1 MPVSPDSP
9 TAQSTDEP
17 VADVV
22 VLGGGPAGE
31 VLAERVVRA
40 GLSAAIVEHELLGGE
55 CSYYACI
62 PSKALLRPLQVASTT
77 AHLPGVEPTVPIPDA
92 LLRRRSDWV
101 SHYDD
106 AGQARWADKAGVRV
120 LRGHGRL
127 IGEREIEIHQRSGA
141 HQRVTAGRA
150 VVIATG
156 STPRVP
162 AVFEGVP
169 VWDHRD
175 ATGVQEVPAR
185 LIIVGGGPVA
195 CEAATWMT
203 ALGSQVT
210 LLVRGSD
217 VLADAEP
224 FVSDLVTA
232 GLESAGVTVHT
243 FTEVTSVR
251 RPGGID
257 PGLGRVKGGAVTV
270 RTSES
275 ELIEAEELL
284 LATGRRPDL
293 DRLNLDSVNVDAA
306 AVAHGDHA
314 GLPDWLHVIGDA
326 SGGPALT
333 HMGKYRAR
341 LLAERLVDTGS
352 DDSPAAAP
360 VPQVV
365 FTEPQV
371 GSVGLTEAQARAA
384 GHTVR
389 AAEVE
394 FNDVAGAALLRDD
407 LTGRAK
413 LVTDAVT
420 GLVLGATFVGPAA
433 GELLHAATVAIVG
446 QVPVSTL
453 EHAVVAF
460 PTASE
465 VWLHL
470 LEKLERQES

>member
-9 TAQSTDEP
+9 TQSQDES
-17 VADVV
+17 VADVI

-77 AHLPGVEPTVPIPDA
+77 AHLPGVEPTAPIPDA

-101 SHYDD
+101 AHYDD
-106 AGQARWADKAGVRV
+106 AGQARWADKAGVKV
-120 LRGHGRL
+120 LRGHARL
-127 IGEREIEIHQRSGA
+127 VGERQIEIHQRSGA
-141 HQRVTAGRA
+141 HHTVTAGRA

-156 STPRVP
+156 STPRIP

-175 ATGVQEVPAR
+175 ATGAQEVPAR
-185 LIIVGGGPVA
+185 LMIVGGGPVA
-195 CEAATWMT
+195 CEAATWMS
-203 ALGSQVT
+203 ALGAQVT
-210 LLVRGSD
+210 LLVRGAD
-217 VLADAEP
+217 VLGDAEP
-224 FVSDLVTA
+224 FVADLVTA
-232 GLESAGVTVHT
+232 GLEAAGVTIHT

-251 RPGGID
+251 RPAGID

-275 ELIEAEELL
+275 ELMEAEELL

-293 DRLNLDSVNVDAA
+293 DRLNLESVDVDAA
-306 AVAHGDHA
+306 ALARGDHS

-326 SGGPALT
+326 AGGPALT
-333 HMGKYRAR
+333 HLGKYQARQLAAR
-341 LLAERLVDTGS
+341 LSGAKTTS
-352 DDSPAAAP
+352 DATP

-371 GSVGLTEAQARAA
+371 ASVGLTEAQARAA
-384 GHTVR
+384 GHSTVT
-389 AAEVE
+389 AEVD
-394 FNDVAGAALLRDD
+394 FTDVPGAALLRDD

-413 LVTDAVT
+413 LVVDADT

-446 QVPVSTL
+446 KVPVGTL
-453 EHAVVAF
+453 RHAVVAF

-470 LEKLERQES
+470 LEKLERV